1 MYHLRCKAPRKH
13 EPTARKEAEVN
24 IAMPPSSVL
33 AAHYLF
39 SKEDEDVKMIFS

>member
-1 MYHLRCKAPRKH
+1 MYHLRCKAPRKY
-13 EPTARKEAEVN
+13 EPTKEAEVN